1 MKKTL
6 PFLLSLLIIFGLS
19 QCKKKDSTPA
29 ESAYD
34 VLVYEPTYYSGF
46 DDQLQATIMKSDLQL
61 STFGALSTGSTFGP
75 FNKTYM
81 FNTIE
86 KKESFMLYDGLGE
99 PAFLYEVDLATGLKK
114 ESVVEFERIDGD
126 NFFVRF
132 FYYDWTNR
140 LGTLLFESRITK
152 SGDSYS
158 SNPTFVVEQFNTKNA
173 NAVTKSG
180 NTSFPVKLARLEQL
194 MRPAKADLA
203 LKNTNDG
210 ITMWKASFDNLRNS
224 NIADWLV
231 LARKAGGAATLAGL
245 GLSETVIGASAGVY
259 LVAGGSTLIVA
270 STALEVVLTDKWS
283 DFVLETQQ
291 KIDELS
297 ETATNIAGNS
307 VQKFQGYAFDLKEHW
322 LNTNISKTYLDELTV
337 IIEEEELI
345 VQNEDLNDLPDTDG
359 VLQIGLSWNTDE
371 TDVDLWVTDPMGERI
386 YYSNPNSASGGY
398 LDRDDT
404 DGFGPEN
411 IYWVDDIPDGT
422 YLIQVHYYSGTAVTN
437 YEIKV
442 TNGLGFSATFNNTL
456 TSEDQ
461 LDNVITITKSGS
473 QLSY

>member
-1 MKKTL
+1 
-6 PFLLSLLIIFGLS
+6 
-19 QCKKKDSTPA
+19 
-29 ESAYD
+29 
-34 VLVYEPTYYSGF
+34 
-46 DDQLQATIMKSDLQL
+46 
-61 STFGALSTGSTFGP
+61 
-75 FNKTYM
+75 
-81 FNTIE
+81 
-86 KKESFMLYDGLGE
+86 
-99 PAFLYEVDLATGLKK
+99 LYEVDLATGLKK

-152 SGDSYS
+152 SGDSYA

-283 DFVLETQQ
+283 DFILETQQ

-297 ETATNIAGNS
+297 ETATSIAGNT

-337 IIEEEELI
+337 FIEEEELV

>member
-1 MKKTL
+1 
-6 PFLLSLLIIFGLS
+6 
-19 QCKKKDSTPA
+19 
-29 ESAYD
+29 
-34 VLVYEPTYYSGF
+34 
-46 DDQLQATIMKSDLQL
+46 
-61 STFGALSTGSTFGP
+61 
-75 FNKTYM
+75 
-81 FNTIE
+81 
-86 KKESFMLYDGLGE
+86 
-99 PAFLYEVDLATGLKK
+99 
-114 ESVVEFERIDGD
+114 
-126 NFFVRF
+126 
-132 FYYDWTNR
+132 
-140 LGTLLFESRITK
+140 
-152 SGDSYS
+152 
-158 SNPTFVVEQFNTKNA
+158 
-173 NAVTKSG
+173 
-180 NTSFPVKLARLEQL
+180 

-283 DFVLETQQ
+283 DFILETQQ

-297 ETATNIAGNS
+297 ETATSIAGNT

-337 IIEEEELI
+337 FIEEEELV